1 MSDFISFK
9 SEIKKDEVELPIKKK
24 NWQVCDCCFQ
34 LRVGILKFTQSQIV
48 FIYSVAQMRLRSKQ
62 CEARVQDRKRQHVI
76 LTLAS
81 MYSILLSKAVNF
93 SLRVAKR
100 DRHDMSNRDTFKNA
114 VISVF

>member
-24 NWQVCDCCFQ
+24 TGKSATV
-34 LRVGILKFTQSQIV
+34 RVGILKFTQSQIV